1 MEKLTLIQ
9 SKLKANKSQYNDFGK
24 YHYRKAEDIMEG
36 LKPLL
41 AQNNCSSWITDELQ
55 CIGDRYYVV
64 STAFFKDN
72 ATNEVISCRA
82 FAREEESKK
91 GMDSSQI
98 TGASSSYARKVALGG
113 LYLIDD
119 SLDSDTTN
127 NGDDSKERAK
137 KGNKTDYK
145 QISQAEQLRSLK
157 EAISNATSE
166 DQLKNLYK
174 SYPQVINEDVLQ
186 LFTKRKK
193 ELNEVK
199 EK

>member
-1 MEKLTLIQ
+1 
-9 SKLKANKSQYNDFGK
+9 
-24 YHYRKAEDIMEG
+24 
-36 LKPLL
+36 
-41 AQNNCSSWITDELQ
+41 
-55 CIGDRYYVV
+55 
-64 STAFFKDN
+64 
-72 ATNEVISCRA
+72 
-82 FAREEESKK
+82 
-91 GMDSSQI
+91 MDSSQI

-174 SYPQVINEDVLQ
+174 AYPQVINEDVLQ